1 MCVWVVVWSMKC
13 MLGVLSWRVC
23 VCSVWLSQ
31 VSRMG
36 WVYGGMRIVCLVGRL
51 AVQYV
56 VFKAVMFGVWAGCL
70 GDEQVQRGVSI
81 WADRC

>member
-1 MCVWVVVWSMKC
+1 MRCGVVDA
-13 MLGVLSWRVC
+13 VC
-23 VCSVWLSQ
+23 IGRAIVVCGCSCQ